1 MQATRAAGDAPIGY
15 AWARMLFPILL
26 LLLAGA
32 AAGFLGGL
40 LGIGGG
46 LLVVAALSLA
56 LPALGVPKAEVMH
69 VSVATSMA
77 TIVLTFVSS
86 GAAHIRRGSVLWPT
100 WRWLA
105 PGMALGGVAGAH
117 LAQMLSGQTLR
128 WLIAAFCAF
137 MAWRMAY
144 ARMPGNTGQ
153 AEHAPRSPW
162 LLPAGAGIG
171 AISAMAGIGGGS
183 MTVPLLVSLG
193 VKPVRAVGTS
203 AVCGLAI
210 ALASAASYAL
220 ALHPPPQPLPWGA
233 VGYLYVPAAAV
244 VTLASMALAP
254 VGARIAHAVSG
265 LAIKRAFAVFL
276 IVVGA
281 VIAAGG

>member
-1 MQATRAAGDAPIGY
+1 MLLPIV
-15 AWARMLFPILL
+15 L

-32 AAGFLGGL
+32 AAGFLSGL

-46 LLVVAALSLA
+46 LLVVAALSIA

-105 PGMALGGVAGAH
+105 PGMALGGIAGAH
-117 LAQMLSGQTLR
+117 MAQMLSGQTLR
-128 WLIAAFCAF
+128 WVIAAFCAF
-137 MAWRMAY
+137 MAWRMVY
-144 ARMPGNTGQ
+144 GKTPARNAGK

-171 AISAMAGIGGGS
+171 AISAVAGIGGGS
-183 MTVPLLVSLG
+183 MTVPLLVWLG
-193 VKPVRAVGTS
+193 VRPVRAVGTS

-210 ALASAASYAL
+210 ALASASSYAL
-220 ALHPPPQPLPWGA
+220 ALHPLPQPLPWGA
-233 VGYLYVPAAAV
+233 VGYLYVPAAAI
-244 VTLASMALAP
+244 VTLASIALAP
-254 VGARIAHAVSG
+254 VGARIAHGISG
-265 LAIKRAFAVFL
+265 VAIKRAFAVLL
-276 IVVGA
+276 IAVGA